1 MSKELKHSFEEKMQA
16 VSLYERKGSKAEVAR
31 FLGICPSLVWL
42 WVRQYNIG
50 GPMALLPR
58 PGGIVHDL
66 QTRIA
71 IVEDLRNKEVSL
83 YDASAIFGISTRTL
97 RRWLRSVEEGGFTS
111 LFDRVPSNYVPG
123 MGRKK
128 KENPKTEL
136 EQLREENMRLRAE
149 LDLIKKVD
157 ALVAERCK
165 PTKKSVRKPSKD

>member
-16 VSLYERKGSKAEVAR
+16 ISLYETKGNKAEVAR
-31 FLGICPSLVWL
+31 FLGICPALVWL
-42 WVRQYNIG
+42 WVHQHSIG

-58 PGGIVHDL
+58 PGGIVYDP

-97 RRWLRSVEEGGFTS
+97 GRWLRSVEEGGFTS
-111 LFDRVPSNYVPG
+111 LFDRVPSNSVPG

-128 KENPKTEL
+128 KEAPQTEL

-149 LDLIKKVD
+149 LDLIKKVN

>member
-16 VSLYERKGSKAEVAR
+16 VSLYERKGNKAEVAR
-31 FLGICPSLVWL
+31 FLGLCPSLLDL
-42 WVRQYNIG
+42 WVRQYQLG
-50 GPMALLPR
+50 GPSALIPHSN
-58 PGGIVHDL
+58 GIVYDP

-71 IVEDLRNKEVSL
+71 IVEDLRNKDVSL
-83 YDASAIFGISTRTL
+83 RDASAIFGVSHRTL
-97 RRWLRSVEEGGFTS
+97 ERWLQSVEDSGFTS
-111 LFDRVPSNYVPG
+111 LFDRVPCNYVPG

-128 KENPKTEL
+128 KEAPKTEL

-165 PTKKSVRKPSKD
+165 PTRKSVRKPSKD

>member
-1 MSKELKHSFEEKMQA
+1 MSKELKYSFEEKMQA
-16 VSLYERKGSKAEVAR
+16 IRLYETKGNKAEVAR
-31 FLGICPSLVWL
+31 FLGICPALVWL
-42 WVRQYNIG
+42 WVHQYSLG
-50 GPMALLPR
+50 GPQALLPR
-58 PGGIVHDL
+58 SNGIVYDP

-83 YDASAIFGISTRTL
+83 YDASVVFGISTRTL
-97 RRWLRSVEEGGFTS
+97 RRWLQSVEEGGFTS
-111 LFDRVPSNYVPG
+111 LFDRVPSNSVPG

-128 KENPKTEL
+128 KEAPRTEL

-149 LDLIKKVD
+149 LDLIKKVN